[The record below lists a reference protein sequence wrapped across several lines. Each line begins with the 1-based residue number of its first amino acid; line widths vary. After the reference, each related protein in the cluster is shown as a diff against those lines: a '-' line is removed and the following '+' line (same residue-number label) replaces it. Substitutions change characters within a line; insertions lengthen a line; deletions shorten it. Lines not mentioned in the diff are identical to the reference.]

1 MFQSFRSL
9 VVASTLFSTFFLW
22 PVTSYGQ
29 SVTEQKRN
37 QITPVVS
44 FTNGGTLY
52 GVSSKFGLTENISI
66 RPFIQFGNLSASDSF
81 STISADAVF
90 FGSSATYNFNGS
102 NSGVNPYVG
111 VGVGSLSLTNTQ
123 NSADTAN
130 IGDLYWEA
138 GIDYNA
144 SDNIVINANY
154 RGGKGFL
161 SIGAGYRF

>member
-1 MFQSFRSL
+1 
-9 VVASTLFSTFFLW
+9 
-22 PVTSYGQ
+22 
-29 SVTEQKRN
+29 
-37 QITPVVS
+37 
-44 FTNGGTLY
+44 
-52 GVSSKFGLTENISI
+52 
-66 RPFIQFGNLSASDSF
+66 
-81 STISADAVF
+81 
-90 FGSSATYNFNGS
+90 
-102 NSGVNPYVG
+102 VG